1 MLYFCF
7 NHVNINLTNVYTD
20 KQILIFGDK
29 MTFRENEILQIIKS
43 NPMISQQEIADML
56 NISRASVA
64 VHITNLM
71 KKGQILGKGYIVK
84 KENYVTVIGGSNMD
98 IQGFPNNPL
107 VMYDSNPGKV
117 DISMGGV
124 GRNIAENL
132 SRLNVNTKLISAIGN
147 DLYGNTILS
156 ECKNLNID
164 VNDCLVSDEYS
175 TSIYVSILNNS
186 KDMQLAIS
194 HMDIIE
200 KLDESFI
207 HSKHKSIDDSKAIV
221 IDTNLSNEAIDFIT
235 RTYSHLPIFV
245 DTVSTAKC
253 LKIKDILDRFEGIKL
268 NKYEAETLSG
278 IKIENL
284 DDVKKSCEFF
294 INKGIKNVFITLGG
308 DGVYCANTDKAVHI
322 PGVKINIINATGA
335 GDAFMSG
342 IMYGFMNDLD
352 LEETAKFSVGASILA
367 LSHKN
372 TINPNLSVD
381 LINQTIKELIQC

>member
-1 MLYFCF
+1 
-7 NHVNINLTNVYTD
+7 
-20 KQILIFGDK
+20 
-29 MTFRENEILQIIKS
+29 MTLREKEILQILKN

-56 NISRASVA
+56 DISRASVA

-71 KKGQILGKGYIVK
+71 KKGQILGKGYILR

-156 ECKNLNID
+156 ECKNLNI
-164 VNDCLVSDEYS
+164 DEYS

-308 DGVYCANTDKAVHI
+308 DGV
-322 PGVKINIINATGA
+322 KINIINATGA

>member
-1 MLYFCF
+1 MLYFYF
-7 NHVNINLTNVYTD
+7 NHVNINLTNVYAN
-20 KQILIFGDK
+20 KQILIFGDY
-29 MTFRENEILQIIKS
+29 MTLREKEILQILKN

-56 NISRASVA
+56 DISRASVA

-71 KKGQILGKGYIVK
+71 KKGQILGKGYILR

-235 RTYSHLPIFV
+235 RNYSHLPIFV

>member
-7 NHVNINLTNVYTD
+7 NHVNINLTNVYID

-84 KENYVTVIGGSNMD
+84 KEDYVTVIGGSNMD

-107 VMYDSNPGKV
+107 VMYDSNPGQV

-322 PGVKINIINATGA
+322 PGVKINIVNATGA

>member
-1 MLYFCF
+1 MLYFYF
-7 NHVNINLTNVYTD
+7 NHVNINLTNVYAN
-20 KQILIFGDK
+20 KQILIFGDY
-29 MTFRENEILQIIKS
+29 MTLREKEILQILKN

-56 NISRASVA
+56 DISRASVA

-71 KKGQILGKGYIVK
+71 KKGQILGKGYILR

-322 PGVKINIINATGA
+322 PGVKINIVNATGA

-381 LINQTIKELIQC
+381 LINQTIKELI

>member
-1 MLYFCF
+1 
-7 NHVNINLTNVYTD
+7 
-20 KQILIFGDK
+20 
-29 MTFRENEILQIIKS
+29 MTFREKEILQILKS

-56 NISRASVA
+56 NISRTSVA

-71 KKGQILGKGYIVK
+71 KKGELLGKGYILK

-107 VMYDSNPGKV
+107 VMHDSNPGKV

-132 SRLNVNTKLISAIGN
+132 SRLDINTKLISAVGN

-164 VNDCLVSDEYS
+164 VNDCFISDEYS
-175 TSIYVSILNNS
+175 TSIYISILNND

-194 HMDIIE
+194 HMDITE
-200 KLDESFI
+200 KLNESFI
-207 HSKHKSIDDSKAIV
+207 HSKYKSINDSKAIV
-221 IDTNLSNEAIDFIT
+221 I
-235 RTYSHLPIFV
+235 

-253 LKIKDILDRFEGIKL
+253 LKIKNILSRFEAIKL
-268 NKYEAETLSG
+268 NKYESETLSN

-284 DDVKKSCEFF
+284 DDVKKSAQYFLD
-294 INKGIKNVFITLGG
+294 KGIKNVFITLGS
-308 DGVYCANTDKAVHI
+308 DGVYCANNKEMFHI
-322 PGVKINIINATGA
+322 PGVKIDIINATGA

-342 IMYGFMNDLD
+342 IVYGFMNDFNLN
-352 LEETAKFSVGASILA
+352 ETAKFAISSSLVA

-372 TINPNLSVD
+372 TINPNFSVD
-381 LINQTIKELIQC
+381 LINKTIKEFNL

>member
-1 MLYFCF
+1 MLYFYF
-7 NHVNINLTNVYTD
+7 NHVNINLTNVYAN
-20 KQILIFGDK
+20 KQILIFGDY
-29 MTFRENEILQIIKS
+29 MTLREKEILQILKN
-43 NPMISQQEIADML
+43 NPMISQQEIADMID
-56 NISRASVA
+56 ISRASVA

-71 KKGQILGKGYIVK
+71 KKGQILGKGYILR

-322 PGVKINIINATGA
+322 PGVKINIVNATGA

>member
-1 MLYFCF
+1 MLYFYF
-7 NHVNINLTNVYTD
+7 NHVNINLTNVYAN
-20 KQILIFGDK
+20 KQILIFGDY
-29 MTFRENEILQIIKS
+29 MTLREKEILQILKN

-56 NISRASVA
+56 DISRASVA

-71 KKGQILGKGYIVK
+71 KKGQILGKGYILR

-278 IKIENL
+278 ITIENL

>member
-1 MLYFCF
+1 
-7 NHVNINLTNVYTD
+7 
-20 KQILIFGDK
+20 
-29 MTFRENEILQIIKS
+29 MTYREKEILQILKN
-43 NPMISQQEIADML
+43 NPMISQQELADML

-71 KKGQILGKGYIVK
+71 KKGYILGKGYILK
-84 KENYVTVIGGSNMD
+84 RENYVTVIGGSNMD
-98 IQGFPNNPL
+98 IQGSPKNPL
-107 VMYDSNPGKV
+107 IMYDSNPGQV
-117 DISMGGV
+117 DISLGGV

-132 SRLNVNTKLISAIGN
+132 SRLSINTKLISAIGN

-164 VNDCLVSDEYS
+164 VEDCFVSDEYA
-175 TSIYVSILNNS
+175 TSIYISILNSS

-207 HSKHKSIDDSKAIV
+207 NSKHKSLNDSKAIV
-221 IDTNLSNEAIDFIT
+221 IDTNLSQETIEFIT

-245 DTVSTAKC
+245 DTVSTSKC
-253 LKIKDILDRFEGIKL
+253 TKIKDILGRFDGVKL

-284 DDVKKSCEFF
+284 DDAKKSCEYF
-294 INKGIKNVFITLGG
+294 INEGVKNVFITLSS
-308 DGVYCANTDKAVHI
+308 DGVYCANNEVSLHI
-322 PGVKINIINATGA
+322 KGVEIDIVNATGA
-335 GDAFMSG
+335 GDAFMAG
-342 IMYGFMNDLD
+342 IIYGFMNDLH

-381 LINQTIKELIQC
+381 LVEKTIKELI

>member
-1 MLYFCF
+1 MIY
-7 NHVNINLTNVYTD
+7 LTTVYTY

-107 VMYDSNPGKV
+107 VMYDSNPGQV

-322 PGVKINIINATGA
+322 PGVKINIVNATGA

>member
-1 MLYFCF
+1 MLYFYF
-7 NHVNINLTNVYTD
+7 NHVNINLTNVYAN
-20 KQILIFGDK
+20 KQILIFGDY
-29 MTFRENEILQIIKS
+29 MTLREKEILQILKN

-56 NISRASVA
+56 DISRASVA

-71 KKGQILGKGYIVK
+71 KKGQILGKGYILR

-107 VMYDSNPGKV
+107 VMYDSNPGQV

>member
-1 MLYFCF
+1 MLYFYF
-7 NHVNINLTNVYTD
+7 NHVNINLTNVYAN
-20 KQILIFGDK
+20 KQILIFGDY
-29 MTFRENEILQIIKS
+29 MTLREKEILQILKN

-56 NISRASVA
+56 DISRASVA

-71 KKGQILGKGYIVK
+71 KKGQILGKGYILR

-164 VNDCLVSDEYS
+164 INDCLVSDEYS

-308 DGVYCANTDKAVHI
+308 DGVYCAKTDKAVHI

>member
-1 MLYFCF
+1 MIY
-7 NHVNINLTNVYTD
+7 LTNVYTD

-107 VMYDSNPGKV
+107 VMYDSNPGQV

-132 SRLNVNTKLISAIGN
+132 SRLNINTKLISAIGN

-278 IKIENL
+278 INIENL

-322 PGVKINIINATGA
+322 PGVKINIVNATGA

-381 LINQTIKELIQC
+381 LINQTIKELI

>member
-1 MLYFCF
+1 MLYFYF
-7 NHVNINLTNVYTD
+7 NHVNINLTNVYSR
-20 KQILIFGDK
+20 KQILIYGDY
-29 MTFRENEILQIIKS
+29 MTLREKEILQILKN

-56 NISRASVA
+56 NISRTSVA

-71 KKGQILGKGYIVK
+71 KKGQILGKGYILR

-107 VMYDSNPGKV
+107 VMNDSNPGKV
-117 DISMGGV
+117 DISLGGV

-156 ECKNLNID
+156 ECRNLNID
-164 VNDCLVSDEYS
+164 VDDCFVSDEYCS
-175 TSIYVSILNNS
+175 SIYISILNND

-194 HMDIIE
+194 HMDIID

-207 HSKHKSIDDSKAIV
+207 HSKHKSLNDSKVIV
-221 IDTNLSNEAIDFIT
+221 IDTNLSQKSIEFIT
-235 RTYSHLPIFV
+235 KTYSHIPIFV
-245 DTVSTAKC
+245 DTVSTSKC
-253 LKIKDILDRFEGIKL
+253 LKIKNVLDKFEGIKL

-278 IKIENL
+278 IKINNL
-284 DDVKKSCEFF
+284 DDVKASCKYF
-294 INKGIKNVFITLGG
+294 IDKGIKNIFITLGG
-308 DGVYCANTDKAVHI
+308 DGVYCANKEKTLHL
-322 PGVKINIINATGA
+322 PGVKVNIVNATGA

-342 IMYGFMNDLD
+342 VIYGYINNFNLD
-352 LEETAKFSVGASILA
+352 ETAKFSIGSSILA

-372 TINPNLSVD
+372 TINPNFSVD
-381 LINQTIKELIQC
+381 LVKETIKNLHI

>member
-1 MLYFCF
+1 MLYFYF
-7 NHVNINLTNVYTD
+7 NHVNINLTNVYAN
-20 KQILIFGDK
+20 KQILIFGDY
-29 MTFRENEILQIIKS
+29 MTLREKEILQILKN

-56 NISRASVA
+56 DISRASVA

-71 KKGQILGKGYIVK
+71 KKGQILGKGYILR

>member
-1 MLYFCF
+1 MLYFYF
-7 NHVNINLTNVYTD
+7 NHVNINLTNVYAN
-20 KQILIFGDK
+20 KQILIFGDY
-29 MTFRENEILQIIKS
+29 MTLREKEILQILKN

-56 NISRASVA
+56 DISRASVA

-71 KKGQILGKGYIVK
+71 KKGQILGKGYILR

-278 IKIENL
+278 IKIENP

-322 PGVKINIINATGA
+322 PGVKINIVNATGA

>member
-1 MLYFCF
+1 MLHFYLIS
-7 NHVNINLTNVYTD
+7 VNIPLTNVYAN
-20 KQILIFGDK
+20 KQILIFGDY
-29 MTFRENEILQIIKS
+29 MTLREKEILQILKN

-56 NISRASVA
+56 DISRASVA

-71 KKGQILGKGYIVK
+71 KKGQILGKGYILR

>member
-20 KQILIFGDK
+20 KQILIFGDY
-29 MTFRENEILQIIKS
+29 MTLREKEILQILKN

-56 NISRASVA
+56 DISRASVA

-71 KKGQILGKGYIVK
+71 KKGQILGKGYILR

-278 IKIENL
+278 IKIENP

-322 PGVKINIINATGA
+322 PGVKINIVNATGA

>member
-1 MLYFCF
+1 MLYFYF
-7 NHVNINLTNVYTD
+7 NHVNINLTNVYAN
-20 KQILIFGDK
+20 KQILIFGDY
-29 MTFRENEILQIIKS
+29 MTLREKEILQILKN

-56 NISRASVA
+56 DISRASVA

-71 KKGQILGKGYIVK
+71 KKGQILGKGYILR
-84 KENYVTVIGGSNMD
+84 KENYVTVIGGSNMA

>member
-1 MLYFCF
+1 MLYFYF
-7 NHVNINLTNVYTD
+7 NHVNINLTNVYAN
-20 KQILIFGDK
+20 KQILIFGDY
-29 MTFRENEILQIIKS
+29 MTLREKEILQILKN

-56 NISRASVA
+56 DISRASVA

-71 KKGQILGKGYIVK
+71 KKGQILGKGYILR
-84 KENYVTVIGGSNMD
+84 KENYVTVIGGSNMA

-322 PGVKINIINATGA
+322 PGVKINIVNATGA

>member
-107 VMYDSNPGKV
+107 VMYDSNPGQV

>member
-107 VMYDSNPGKV
+107 VMYDSNPGQV

-278 IKIENL
+278 IKIENP

-322 PGVKINIINATGA
+322 PGVKINIVNATGA

>member
-1 MLYFCF
+1 MLYFYF
-7 NHVNINLTNVYTD
+7 KNVNIYLTNVYIN
-20 KQILIFGDK
+20 KQILIYGDI
-29 MTFRENEILQIIKS
+29 MTDREREILEILKK
-43 NPMISQQEIADML
+43 NPMISQQELADLL
-56 NISRASVA
+56 NISRTSVA

-71 KKGQILGKGYIVK
+71 KKGHILGKGYILK

-98 IQGFPNNPL
+98 IQGFPVNPL

-117 DISMGGV
+117 EISLGGV
-124 GRNIAENL
+124 GRNIAENI

-156 ECKNLNID
+156 QCKDLNID
-164 VNDCLVSDEYS
+164 ISDCFISDEYA
-175 TSIYVSILNNS
+175 TSIYISILNND

-207 HSKHKSIDDSKAIV
+207 HSKYSSINNSNAIV
-221 IDTNLSNEAIDFIT
+221 IDTNLSQDTIEFIT

-253 LKIKDILDRFEGIKL
+253 KKIENILHRFEGIKL
-268 NKYEAETLSG
+268 NKYEAEKLSG
-278 IKIENL
+278 IKINTIE
-284 DDVKKSCEFF
+284 DAKISSEYF
-294 INKGIKNVFITLGG
+294 IEKGIRSVFITLGS
-308 DGVYCANTDKAVHI
+308 DGVYCANKHESLHI
-322 PGVKINIINATGA
+322 EGIKINIVNATGA
-335 GDAFMSG
+335 GDAFMAG
-342 IMYGFMNDLD
+342 IIYGFMNNLT
-352 LEETAKFSVGASILA
+352 LSETAKFSVGASILA

-381 LINQTIKELIQC
+381 LINQRIKELL

>member
-1 MLYFCF
+1 MLYFYF
-7 NHVNINLTNVYTD
+7 NHVNINLTNVYAN
-20 KQILIFGDK
+20 KQILIFGDY
-29 MTFRENEILQIIKS
+29 MTLREKEILQILKN

-56 NISRASVA
+56 DISRASVA

-71 KKGQILGKGYIVK
+71 KKGQILGKGYILR

-107 VMYDSNPGKV
+107 MMYDSNPGKV

-322 PGVKINIINATGA
+322 PGVKINIVNATGA

-381 LINQTIKELIQC
+381 LINQTIKELI

>member
-1 MLYFCF
+1 MLYFYF
-7 NHVNINLTNVYTD
+7 NHVNINLTNVYAN
-20 KQILIFGDK
+20 KQILIFGDY
-29 MTFRENEILQIIKS
+29 MTLREKEILQILKN

-56 NISRASVA
+56 DISRASVA

-71 KKGQILGKGYIVK
+71 KKGQILGKGYILR

-372 TINPNLSVD
+372 TINP
-381 LINQTIKELIQC
+381 IIIPPFF

>member
-1 MLYFCF
+1 MLYFYF
-7 NHVNINLTNVYTD
+7 NHVNINLTNVYAN
-20 KQILIFGDK
+20 KQILIFGDY
-29 MTFRENEILQIIKS
+29 MTLREKEILQILKN

-56 NISRASVA
+56 DISRASVA

-71 KKGQILGKGYIVK
+71 KKGQILGKGYILR

-278 IKIENL
+278 IKRENL

>member
-107 VMYDSNPGKV
+107 VMYDSNPGQV

-322 PGVKINIINATGA
+322 PGVKINIVNATGA

>member
-1 MLYFCF
+1 MLYFYF
-7 NHVNINLTNVYTD
+7 NHVNINLTNVYAN
-20 KQILIFGDK
+20 KQILIFGDY
-29 MTFRENEILQIIKS
+29 MTLREKEILQILKN

-56 NISRASVA
+56 DISRASVA

-71 KKGQILGKGYIVK
+71 KKGQILGKGYILR

-308 DGVYCANTDKAVHI
+308 DGVYCAKTDKAVHI

>member
-20 KQILIFGDK
+20 KQILIFGDY
-29 MTFRENEILQIIKS
+29 MTLREKEILQILKN

-56 NISRASVA
+56 DISRASVA

-71 KKGQILGKGYIVK
+71 KKGQILGKGYILR

-322 PGVKINIINATGA
+322 PGVKINIVNATGA

>member
-1 MLYFCF
+1 MIY
-7 NHVNINLTNVYTD
+7 LTNVYTD

-107 VMYDSNPGKV
+107 VMYDSNPGQV

-322 PGVKINIINATGA
+322 PGVKINIVNATGA

>member
-7 NHVNINLTNVYTD
+7 NHVNINLTNVYID

-107 VMYDSNPGKV
+107 VMYDSNPGQV

-322 PGVKINIINATGA
+322 PGVKINIVNATGA

-381 LINQTIKELIQC
+381 LINQTIKELI

>member
-1 MLYFCF
+1 MLYFYF
-7 NHVNINLTNVYTD
+7 NHVNINLTNVYAN
-20 KQILIFGDK
+20 KQILIFGDY
-29 MTFRENEILQIIKS
+29 MTLREKEILQILKN

-56 NISRASVA
+56 DISRASVA

-71 KKGQILGKGYIVK
+71 KKGQILGKGYILR

-132 SRLNVNTKLISAIGN
+132 SRLDVNTKLISAIGN

-156 ECKNLNID
+156 ESKNLNID
-164 VNDCLVSDEYS
+164 VNDCFVSDEYS
-175 TSIYVSILNNS
+175 TSIYVSILNND

-207 HSKHKSIDDSKAIV
+207 HSKHKSLNDSKVIV
-221 IDTNLSNEAIDFIT
+221 IDTNLSQESIEFIT

-245 DTVSTAKC
+245 DTVSTTKC
-253 LKIKDILDRFEGIKL
+253 LKIKNILDKFEGIKL

-284 DDVKKSCEFF
+284 DDAKASCKYFIEKGVKS
-294 INKGIKNVFITLGG
+294 IFITLGS
-308 DGVYCANTDKAVHI
+308 DGVCCANKEKILHI
-322 PGVKINIINATGA
+322 PGVKIDIVNATGA

-342 IMYGFMNDLD
+342 IVYGYVNELDLD
-352 LEETAKFSVGASILA
+352 ETAKFSVGSSIVA

-372 TINPNLSVD
+372 TINPNFSVD
-381 LINQTIKELIQC
+381 LIKETIKNLNI